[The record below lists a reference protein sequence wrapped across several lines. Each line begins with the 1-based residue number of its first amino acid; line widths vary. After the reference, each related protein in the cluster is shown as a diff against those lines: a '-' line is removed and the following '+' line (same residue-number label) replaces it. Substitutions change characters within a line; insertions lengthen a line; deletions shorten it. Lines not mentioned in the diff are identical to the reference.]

1 MILNKI
7 LKICAALAVPGL
19 GLFAACSS
27 DDNVASSFSETNTGK
42 PVEQLGLLAELDT
55 SLVHKKISGENIC
68 VDSVDDELYEGPMLV
83 KKKDPE
89 VRDSSVIKGGR
100 VMCRPHKDIYLFM
113 DARTQVV
120 DAKGNPMAFVK
131 VYEGVC
137 GYDDPKCQYT
147 TDKDGY
153 FYMDSVN
160 YLTYWENDF
169 AEDVKHM
176 ADLGFKQISVE
187 PVVAPPEMDYSIT
200 QEDVP
205 KLLEQYDILADEM
218 LKRRKEGDPFNFFHF
233 MIDLECGPCVYKR
246 LSGCGSGTEYLAV
259 TPWGDLYP
267 CHQFVGDEEYLMG
280 NLYDGVTNT
289 EMREKFRKCN
299 IYSRPDC
306 ADCWAKLYCSGGC
319 AANAYHATGDITG
332 IYEPGCRLFRKR
344 IECAIM
350 MQIANADFDNHQ
362 NA

>member
-7 LKICAALAVPGL
+7 LKICAALAIPGL

-42 PVEQLGLLAELDT
+42 PVEQLGILAELDT
-55 SLVHKKISGENIC
+55 SLVHKKVSGENIC

-113 DARTQVV
+113 DARAQVV

-169 AEDVKHM
+169 AEDVKYAYVEDYRRLQLRAIS
-176 ADLGFKQISVE
+176 ADSSLGANIYSSFVDASVVKINGKLVAELKKIVVE
-187 PVVAPPEMDYSIT
+187 PVYSSKVYIDSLYVASDENASERDRENAESLNESIRKSI
-200 QEDVP
+200 ENGEGIC
-205 KLLEQYDILADEM
+205 LE
-218 LKRRKEGDPFNFFHF
+218 LKDGNELKF
-233 MIDLECGPCVYKR
+233 
-246 LSGCGSGTEYLAV
+246 EYEKTSPSV
-259 TPWGDLYP
+259 FYP
-267 CHQFVGDEEYLMG
+267 CHKVTEEDRKNGYVI
-280 NLYDGVTNT
+280 LYGLPKGTYNILIGGV
-289 EMREKFRKCN
+289 
-299 IYSRPDC
+299 D
-306 ADCWAKLYCSGGC
+306 
-319 AANAYHATGDITG
+319 
-332 IYEPGCRLFRKR
+332 YEIPSLEVKP
-344 IECAIM
+344 
-350 MQIANADFDNHQ
+350 
-362 NA
+362 